1 MFTGIVEEMGRVKQ
15 IAKRENGV
23 RIAIEAKKVLE
34 DVLLGDSIAVN
45 GVCLTV
51 TEFGSDF
58 FCADVMSESLGRS
71 NLKELASGVR
81 VNLERAM
88 VMGKR
93 FGGHIV
99 SGHIDAVGIVESI
112 RKDGISRIY
121 RIKAPTEVMKY
132 TVMKGSVAIDGISL
146 TVSAVHEDGF
156 EVSIIPHTIENTT
169 LSIRSEKDEV
179 NLEADI
185 IGKHVENLMGFSTRE
200 QEKKK
205 SSISTSFLGEHGFL

>member
-15 IAKRENGV
+15 IAKRDKGV
-23 RIAIEAKKVLE
+23 RIVIEAKKVIE
-34 DVLLGDSIAVN
+34 DVQLGDSIAVN

-71 NLKELASGVR
+71 NLKSLTSGSR

-88 VMGKR
+88 AMGKR

-99 SGHIDAVGIVESI
+99 SGHIDAVGTIEGI
-112 RKDGISRIY
+112 RKEGISRIY
-121 RIKAPTEVMKY
+121 RIKAPAEVMKY

-146 TVSAVHEDGF
+146 TVSAVHDGAF
-156 EVSIIPHTIENTT
+156 EVSIIPHTTENTT
-169 LSIRSEKDEV
+169 LSIRSEDDMV

-185 IGKHVENLMGFSTRE
+185 IGKHVENLMGFSKRE

-205 SSISTSFLGEHGFL
+205 SSLSTSFLGEHGFL